1 MKRLNLLYDRSL
13 EDIMAKNKVTI
24 KDVAKA
30 AGVSTATV
38 SYVINNRTDIKLTD
52 ETRKKVLQVIHLL
65 DYSPNQS
72 AKALAANRKS
82 LLAVSFSAS
91 DSVLKCAEQMHTLQL
106 LSKYFHGK
114 NYELI
119 MLSPSYTEK
128 CDQADAIICYD
139 MKLEQFR
146 QLGDSNFIPLV
157 ALDCLVNDP
166 LFFQV
171 NTNLHIL
178 KEKADTHFG
187 DKPYRYVMLDT
198 PNAEKLSRLLSVF
211 PDLIRIDSLTQIKEL
226 TGQHLLV
233 SDLTLFKLLSDTND
247 VCFLPSVSGEKL
259 DLLHQ
264 CIEAALERT
273 PIEQHDLLI

>member
-65 DYSPNQS
+65 DYSPNQA

-114 NYELI
+114 N
-119 MLSPSYTEK
+119 
-128 CDQADAIICYD
+128 
-139 MKLEQFR
+139 
-146 QLGDSNFIPLV
+146 
-157 ALDCLVNDP
+157 
-166 LFFQV
+166 
-171 NTNLHIL
+171 
-178 KEKADTHFG
+178 
-187 DKPYRYVMLDT
+187 
-198 PNAEKLSRLLSVF
+198 
-211 PDLIRIDSLTQIKEL
+211 
-226 TGQHLLV
+226 
-233 SDLTLFKLLSDTND
+233 
-247 VCFLPSVSGEKL
+247 
-259 DLLHQ
+259 
-264 CIEAALERT
+264 
-273 PIEQHDLLI
+273 

>member
-65 DYSPNQS
+65 DYSPNQA

-146 QLGDSNFIPLV
+146 QIGDSNFIPLV

-166 LFFQV
+166 
-171 NTNLHIL
+171 L

>member
-1 MKRLNLLYDRSL
+1 
-13 EDIMAKNKVTI
+13 
-24 KDVAKA
+24 
-30 AGVSTATV
+30 
-38 SYVINNRTDIKLTD
+38 
-52 ETRKKVLQVIHLL
+52 
-65 DYSPNQS
+65 
-72 AKALAANRKS
+72 
-82 LLAVSFSAS
+82 
-91 DSVLKCAEQMHTLQL
+91 MHTLQL

-171 NTNLHIL
+171 NTDLRIL
-178 KEKADTHFG
+178 RETADTHFG

-211 PDLIRIDSLTQIKEL
+211 PDLIRIDSLTQIKDL

>member
-1 MKRLNLLYDRSL
+1 
-13 EDIMAKNKVTI
+13 MAKNKVTI

-65 DYSPNQS
+65 DYSPNQA

-157 ALDCLVNDP
+157 ALD
-166 LFFQV
+166 F
-171 NTNLHIL
+171 
-178 KEKADTHFG
+178 
-187 DKPYRYVMLDT
+187 
-198 PNAEKLSRLLSVF
+198 SR
-211 PDLIRIDSLTQIKEL
+211 I
-226 TGQHLLV
+226 
-233 SDLTLFKLLSDTND
+233 
-247 VCFLPSVSGEKL
+247 
-259 DLLHQ
+259 
-264 CIEAALERT
+264 
-273 PIEQHDLLI
+273 